1 MAEDDGSGSE
11 TSGSGQADAYASELE
26 SVGSQAAYDAFLAAA
41 KLLDPS
47 VIEECCADVV
57 LAYHNVSRGVE
68 NVLGGGAV
76 VVGKLPDVNVVELSL
91 LPRLAQGL
99 VFATLQ
105 VHRELRSAPFGVLF
119 ERAQVLRRK
128 LRKAAE
134 ALAEAGLLADADIDE
149 VRLQVRQDV
158 LEDCLALAALL
169 RRNEGQ
175 ITGRSPVAAADLR
188 EAEQVADKLR
198 TMLGQQ
204 GDAIEGAPSLVKVI
218 EMRDRFWTLLFQRY
232 DVLWRCGAWLYGRAV
247 EERVPPL
254 PIRQSVFRK
263 FRSAPVARDATRTV
277 SEQRRIVSPPPL
289 MPTRVSTP
297 SSGPPRDSARH
308 LSDLQRELE
317 RKTRFL
323 VRIGAIPPQR

>member
-1 MAEDDGSGSE
+1 MAADDGSRSE
-11 TSGSGQADAYASELE
+11 TSDNGQVDAFESELE

-41 KLLDPS
+41 KALDPG

-68 NVLGGGAV
+68 NVVGSGAV

-99 VFATLQ
+99 VFAALL

-119 ERAQVLRRK
+119 ERAQLLRRK
-128 LRKAAE
+128 LRKAAD
-134 ALAEAGLLADADIDE
+134 ALAEAGLLADTDIDE
-149 VRLQVRQDV
+149 VRLQARQDV
-158 LEDCLALAALL
+158 IEDCLALAALF
-169 RRNEGQ
+169 RRNEAR
-175 ITGRSPVAAADLR
+175 ITGRSPVSVADLR
-188 EAEQVADKLR
+188 EAEQVSDKLR

-204 GDAIEGAPSLVKVI
+204 GDASDEGRPSLVKVI

-232 DVLWRCGAWLYGRAV
+232 DVLWRCGAWLYGRTV
-247 EERVPPL
+247 DERVPPL

-263 FRSAPVARDATRTV
+263 FQTVPVARDASRTV

-289 MPTRVSTP
+289 MPTRVSAP
-297 SSGPPRDSARH
+297 VRDSTRH
-308 LSDLQRELE
+308 LHDLQRELE

-323 VRIGAIPPQR
+323 VRIGAIPSQR